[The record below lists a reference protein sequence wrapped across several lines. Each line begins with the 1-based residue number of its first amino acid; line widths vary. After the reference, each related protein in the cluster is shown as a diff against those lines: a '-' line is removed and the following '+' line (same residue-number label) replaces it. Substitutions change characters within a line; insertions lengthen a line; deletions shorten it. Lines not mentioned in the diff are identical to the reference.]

1 LGGTVAIHPVA
12 PPTLVVILS
21 GGYLNALI
29 TQTIAVGMPAFF
41 ANKNQQKQ
49 LVIKFVQIDC
59 DASCTMTPAG
69 SCELHDRFTAALI
82 IFELSDQR
90 RCQRGR
96 RAFAWN
102 PMFG

>member
-41 ANKNQQKQ
+41 CK
-49 LVIKFVQIDC
+49 
-59 DASCTMTPAG
+59 
-69 SCELHDRFTAALI
+69 
-82 IFELSDQR
+82 
-90 RCQRGR
+90 
-96 RAFAWN
+96 
-102 PMFG
+102 